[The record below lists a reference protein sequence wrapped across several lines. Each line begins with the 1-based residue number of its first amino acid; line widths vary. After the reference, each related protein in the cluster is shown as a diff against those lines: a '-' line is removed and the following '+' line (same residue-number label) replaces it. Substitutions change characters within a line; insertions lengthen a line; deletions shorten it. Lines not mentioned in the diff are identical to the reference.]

1 MIPSKLSN
9 CIIAVFMFMWFYFFS
24 TKKIMKNI
32 PTAFV
37 EKIFPFAN
45 VGFGLVVTLILWSL
59 ACNTE
64 EKKRRFQNMISE
76 ENLNVA
82 GKCVLSWRPE
92 GCYVKDD
99 EGGRGG
105 LLWMHCT
112 HVLSISMCTH
122 LLALTASLIENQKR
136 KKSQN
141 LFSLLLIKVRKGHLF
156 TLPWTMS

>member
-92 GCYVKDD
+92 GCHVKDD
-99 EGGRGG
+99 EGGRGAFCECIVRMYFPYQCVPTCWPWQPAW
-105 LLWMHCT
+105 LRIRKEKSLK
-112 HVLSISMCTH
+112 IS
-122 LLALTASLIENQKR
+122 SLY
-136 KKSQN
+136 
-141 LFSLLLIKVRKGHLF
+141 F
-156 TLPWTMS
+156 